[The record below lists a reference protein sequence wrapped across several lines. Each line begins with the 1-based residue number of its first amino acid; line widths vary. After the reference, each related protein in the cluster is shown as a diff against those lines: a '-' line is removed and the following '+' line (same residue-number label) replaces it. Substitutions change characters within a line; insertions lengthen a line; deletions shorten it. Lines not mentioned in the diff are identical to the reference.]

1 MLVDS
6 FEISGELSFINNV
19 NAKVIVKIVQSMVRI
34 PEMRNELIETRRR
47 YIRWHVVK
55 VDYY

>member
-1 MLVDS
+1 MLEMLVDS

-34 PEMRNELIETRRR
+34 PEMRNEN
-47 YIRWHVVK
+47 
-55 VDYY
+55 